1 MATPAWRGPG
11 LPAHT
16 PRLPQPIRS
25 TSSPI
30 RSNTCDVA
38 PSRGSLRSL
47 PVRVPDTLPAGQ
59 IPVPADRR
67 ALLGS
72 LLSAYRVR
80 PPSASDV
87 RVQESQAWDGTPRTT
102 YPDVARRAPA
112 VRVRLGT
119 EPRTVGSAGY
129 RSRRTRR

>member
-1 MATPAWRGPG
+1 MATPAWRGP
-11 LPAHT
+11 A
-16 PRLPQPIRS
+16 
-25 TSSPI
+25 
-30 RSNTCDVA
+30 CDVA

-47 PVRVPDTLPAGQ
+47 PVRVPDTQPAGQ

-102 YPDVARRAPA
+102 YPDLARRAPA